1 MPRGLD
7 FPEPG
12 ELVVCTVADVKN
24 FGAFVWLDEYPTESG
39 RKKLDI
45 RAMSPDKADA
55 VPFESGDFREG
66 FIHITE
72 VAPGWIKY
80 IRDYVREGQKAV
92 CKVMKVDEA
101 KGHVDLSLK
110 AVNEH
115 QKREKVQQFKN
126 EQKADKLMEFVAAK
140 LGATI
145 DACWDDFGYVLVD
158 KFGSLY
164 GAFETAVVDEGK
176 IEKISPGAAWVSGFV
191 AVAKENI
198 TPPYVDIDGYV
209 EIMCPRPDGAK
220 HIRDALVRVQKEDK
234 VRVGVQ
240 YIGAPKYRLLV
251 RAEDY
256 KTAEEEMAKAA
267 QKVIKYIET
276 HGGEGKFIRRE

>member
-7 FPEPG
+7 LPEPG
-12 ELVVCTVADVKN
+12 ELVVCTVSDVKN

-39 RKKLDI
+39 REKLDA
-45 RAMSPDKADA
+45 RSKNPDKADA
-55 VPFESGDFREG
+55 VPFASGDFREG

-80 IRDYVREGQKAV
+80 IRDYVREGQKSV
-92 CKVMKVDEA
+92 CKVLKVDEA

-110 AVNEH
+110 SVNEH

-126 EQKADKLMEFVAAK
+126 EQKADKLLEFVAAK
-140 LGATI
+140 IGATV
-145 DACWDDFGYVLVD
+145 DACWDDFGYALVD

-164 GAFETAVVDEGK
+164 AAFETAVVDEAK
-176 IEKISPGAAWVSGFV
+176 IDKIAPGAPWVAALV
-191 AVAKENI
+191 AVAGENI
-198 TPPYVDIDGYV
+198 TPPYVDIDGYLEV
-209 EIMCPRPDGAK
+209 TCPRPDGAK
-220 HIRDALVRVQKEDK
+220 HIRDALVKVQKDDK
-234 VRVGVQ
+234 VRVSVQ

-256 KTAEEEMAKAA
+256 KTAEEEIAKAA
-267 QKVIKYIET
+267 QKVIKSIES
-276 HGGEGKFIRRE
+276 HGGEGKFIRKE

>member
-1 MPRGLD
+1 MPRGLE

-39 RKKLDI
+39 RKKLDA
-45 RAMSPDKADA
+45 RSKSPEKADA
-55 VPFESGDFREG
+55 IPFESGDFREG

-80 IRDYVREGQKAV
+80 IRDYVREGQKSV
-92 CKVMKVDEA
+92 CKVLKVDEA
-101 KGHVDLSLK
+101 KGHIDLSLK

-115 QKREKVQQFKN
+115 QKREKIQQFKN
-126 EQKADKLMEFVAAK
+126 EQKADKLLEFVAAK
-140 LGATI
+140 LGTTV
-145 DACWDDFGYVLVD
+145 DACWDEFGYALVD
-158 KFGSLY
+158 KFGSLFA
-164 GAFETAVVDEGK
+164 AFETAVVDEGK
-176 IEKISPGAAWVSGFV
+176 IAKLAPGAAWVPAFV
-191 AVAKENI
+191 AVARESI
-198 TPPYVDIDGYV
+198 TAPYVDIDGYV
-209 EIMCPRPDGAK
+209 EITCPRPDGAK
-220 HIRDALVRVQKEDK
+220 HIRDALVKVQKDDK
-234 VRVGVQ
+234 VHVSVQ

-256 KTAEEEMAKAA
+256 KTAEEEMQKAA
-267 QKVIKYIET
+267 QKVIKYVEA

>member
-24 FGAFVWLDEYPTESG
+24 FGAFVWLDEYPTEAG
-39 RKKLDI
+39 RKKLDA
-45 RAMSPDKADA
+45 RSKNPDKTDA
-55 VPFESGDFREG
+55 APFASGDFREG

-80 IRDYVREGQKAV
+80 IRDYVREGQKSV
-92 CKVMKVDEA
+92 CKVLKVDEA
-101 KGHVDLSLK
+101 KGHIDLSLK

-115 QKREKVQQFKN
+115 QKREKIQQFKN

-140 LGATI
+140 LAATV
-145 DACWDDFGYVLVD
+145 DACWDDFGYALVD

-176 IEKISPGAAWVSGFV
+176 IEKISPGAAWVPVFV
-191 AVAKENI
+191 AVAKESI

-209 EIMCPRPDGAK
+209 EISCPRPDGAK
-220 HIRDALVRVQKEDK
+220 HIRDALVRAQKDDK
-234 VRVGVQ
+234 VQVSVQ

-267 QKVIKYIET
+267 QKVIKYIES
-276 HGGEGKFIRRE
+276 HGGEGKFIRKE

>member
-7 FPEPG
+7 FPEPA

-39 RKKLDI
+39 RKKLDA
-45 RAMSPDKADA
+45 RARNPNKADA
-55 VPFESGDFREG
+55 VPFVSGDFREG

-92 CKVMKVDEA
+92 CKVLKVDEA

-110 AVNEH
+110 SVNEH

-140 LGATI
+140 IGATV
-145 DACWDDFGYVLVD
+145 DASWDDFGYSLVD

-164 GAFETAVVDEGK
+164 GAFETAVVDEAK
-176 IEKISPGAAWVSGFV
+176 IDKIAPGAAWVAAFV
-191 AVAKENI
+191 AVARESI
-198 TPPYVDIDGYV
+198 TPPYVDIDGYL
-209 EIMCPRPDGAK
+209 EITCPRPDGAK
-220 HIRDALVRVQKEDK
+220 HIRDALVKVQKDDK
-234 VRVGVQ
+234 VRVSVH

-267 QKVIKYIET
+267 QKVIKYVEA
-276 HGGEGKFIRRE
+276 HGGEGKFIRKE